1 MKKISMETILGVLLF
16 AGLGLLFTRG
26 IQKTAGEAVTKEK
39 QAAVTATVVI
49 DAGQASTSLLQR
61 RCKLGY
67 ARAARI
73 MDEMEEKGIIGPY
86 EGAKPRAV
94 LISRQQWLEMQMN
107 QPDE

>member
-49 DAGQASTSLLQR
+49 DAGHGGCR
-61 RCKLGY
+61 
-67 ARAARI
+67 
-73 MDEMEEKGIIGPY
+73 
-86 EGAKPRAV
+86 
-94 LISRQQWLEMQMN
+94 
-107 QPDE
+107 